1 MKKQLIL
8 IFSIVI
14 IIPIA
19 ILGFIANKTSIDL
32 LNQNLTENTNSAT
45 IQLTDSFDK
54 VFKGYNSS
62 LVMLSKNKD
71 LQRIATTPSYKV
83 LDIFDNYLSGY
94 TDVWGAYIGTKN
106 GDMYI
111 MPEQELPSDYDP
123 RKRPWYEAAKDSKKP
138 VWTDPYAD
146 ASTGDMIVT
155 GAIAIYNDEAFAGVI
170 GLDINISSISEE
182 ISSKKIGRDGYAVL
196 LDSNKNVIIHPDE
209 KLIGKPLP
217 IEKLVKAVES
227 NSEGG
232 VSYRYNGQD
241 KYLYF
246 KEMTTTG
253 WTLIGNQ
260 SNSEII
266 AARKRL
272 QNALLIIGGLSIIG
286 AIIIGVLFTRFR
298 IVKPLERLKTEMEH
312 AGNGDLSRNFEIKGK
327 DEISD
332 IGRSYLKMVN
342 RLKNLI
348 DSINSGSK
356 EVHSSSQELSA
367 TVQEVNGQVQIVNT
381 ATQEIAAGM
390 EETAASLEEVNATSS
405 EILSLANNLSVEAT
419 RGNSASKEV
428 YDRAIKMKNNAENSK
443 VEAINTYKEKEE
455 SIKVALEKTEVIKE
469 IQVMAESIQTIAEQT
484 NLLALNAAIEAARAG
499 EHGKG
504 FAVVADE
511 VRKLAEE
518 STQTVV
524 QINEMVDEVNYAF
537 DDVSNNSKGL
547 LEFLENKIIPDYEVL
562 VETGD
567 QYLEDSQLF
576 NTLAETFNRE
586 SKEIKQSINQVNEAI
601 EAVSS
606 AVEEVTANSTEISE
620 NTDQVSK
627 SISEVSEFAEAQAE
641 ISEELSNHVNEFKL

>member
-1 MKKQLIL
+1 MKKQLII

-14 IIPIA
+14 IIPIV

-32 LNQNLTENTNSAT
+32 LSENLTENTDSST
-45 IQLTDSFDK
+45 IQLTDGFDK
-54 VFKGYNSS
+54 VFEGYNSS
-62 LVMLSKNKD
+62 LIMLSQNTD
-71 LQRIATTPSYKV
+71 LQRIAITSEYKV
-83 LDIFDNYLSGY
+83 LEIFDNYLKGY
-94 TDVWGAYIGTKN
+94 SDVWGAYIGTEHGN
-106 GDMYI
+106 MYI

-123 RKRPWYEAAKDSKKP
+123 RKRPWYEVAKDTKKP

-155 GAIAIYNDEAFAGVI
+155 GAISIYDNETFVGVI
-170 GLDINISSISEE
+170 GLDINISSLSEE
-182 ISSKKIGRDGYAVL
+182 ISNKKIGRDGYAVL
-196 LDSNKNVIIHPDE
+196 LDSKKNVIIHPDE
-209 KLIGKPLP
+209 ALVGKPLP
-217 IEKLVKAVES
+217 IEKLVSAVQS
-227 NSEGG
+227 NAEGG
-232 VSYRYNGQD
+232 VSYNYNGES

-246 KEMTTTG
+246 KEMSTTG

-266 AARKRL
+266 TARKRI
-272 QNALLIIGGLSIIG
+272 QGALLVISILAIIG
-286 AIIIGVLFTRFR
+286 AIVIGVLFTRFK
-298 IVKPLERLKTEMEH
+298 IVKPLEKLKTEMEY
-312 AGNGDLSRNFEIKGK
+312 AGNGDLSRNFVVKGN
-327 DEISD
+327 DEIAD
-332 IGRSYLKMVN
+332 IGYAFLKMVD
-342 RLKNLI
+342 RLKELITSI
-348 DSINSGSK
+348 DSGSR
-356 EVHSSSQELSA
+356 EVSSSSRQLNE
-367 TVQEVNGQVQIVNT
+367 TVKEVNGQVQVVNT

-405 EILSLANNLSVEAT
+405 EILSFANNLSVEAN
-419 RGNSASKEV
+419 RGNQASKEV
-428 YDRAIKMKNNAENSK
+428 YDRALQMKANAESSK
-443 VEAINTYKEKEE
+443 NEAVNTYKEREE
-455 SIKVALEKTEVIKE
+455 KIKSALEKTEVIKE

-537 DDVSNNSKGL
+537 DDVSRNSEGL
-547 LEFLENKIIPDYEVL
+547 LEFLENKVIPDYEVL

-567 QYLEDSQLF
+567 QYLKDSELF
-576 NTLAETFNRE
+576 NSLAEIFDHE
-586 SKEIKQSINQVNEAI
+586 SKEIRESINQVNEAI

-606 AVEEVTANSTEISE
+606 AVEEVTANSTEISS

-627 SISEVSEFAEAQAE
+627 SINDVSDFAETQTE
-641 ISEELSNHVNEFKL
+641 ISEELSSNVNEFKL